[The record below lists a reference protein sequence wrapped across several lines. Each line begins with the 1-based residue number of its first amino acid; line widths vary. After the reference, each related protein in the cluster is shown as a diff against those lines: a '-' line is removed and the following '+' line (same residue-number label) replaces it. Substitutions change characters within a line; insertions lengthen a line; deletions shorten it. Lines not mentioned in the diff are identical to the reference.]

1 MATGRHDSFG
11 FPEFAWRWVAAT
23 ALVLIMAPEGT
34 RSRGGHWRSGFYHIA
49 RAAGVPLTP
58 VGLDYPG
65 KRIVIGPAMTVTGDV
80 LADMDRIREF
90 YAGFEG
96 RVPGN
101 ASPIRLAEEAEA
113 G

>member
-1 MATGRHDSFG
+1 
-11 FPEFAWRWVAAT
+11 
-23 ALVLIMAPEGT
+23 
-34 RSRGGHWRSGFYHIA
+34 
-49 RAAGVPLTP
+49 
-58 VGLDYPG
+58 
-65 KRIVIGPAMTVTGDV
+65 MTVTGDV

-113 G
+113 GPTS